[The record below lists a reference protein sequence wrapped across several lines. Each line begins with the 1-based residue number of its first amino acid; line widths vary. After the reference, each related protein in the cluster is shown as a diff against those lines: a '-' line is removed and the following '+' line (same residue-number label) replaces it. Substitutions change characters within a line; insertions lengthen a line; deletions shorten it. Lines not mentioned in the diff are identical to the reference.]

1 MAALQGPSRA
11 QAAQAL
17 DFALE
22 PKGSPCTRALGVA
35 RLVAGGHT
43 AHAYYGATHCGS
55 ASYEHAAGHA
65 ARRRRQTGS
74 GHIGGSAPCTPPL
87 RGARSPARRRT
98 RGACAVYVQYI
109 CVCVPVHCQYTASTR
124 AHAARLLCGSQP
136 IITLVAALAV
146 TRVAWAMVRATGGRS
161 EVAGARCTRVQPP
174 APPCVAKGCRFQAKG
189 CRLQPPLFRG
199 VASCRGGSPRVAHR
213 RWWPRSSPW
222 PAWATSRA
230 APPCPH
236 RGRGY
241 AECLTPS

>member
-43 AHAYYGATHCGS
+43 VHAYYGATHCGS

-65 ARRRRQTGS
+65 PRRRRQTGS

-98 RGACAVYVQYI
+98 RGACAVCVQYI
-109 CVCVPVHCQYTASTR
+109 CVCMPVQSQYTASTR
-124 AHAARLLCGSQP
+124 AHAARLLCVSQP

-146 TRVAWAMVRATGGRS
+146 TRVAWATVRATGGRS
-161 EVAGARCTRVQPP
+161 EVAGARRTRVQPP
-174 APPCVAKGCRFQAKG
+174 TPPCVAKGCRLQAKG
-189 CRLQPPLFRG
+189 CRLQPPYDAGLQVAG
-199 VASCRGGSPRVAHR
+199 VGRPVAHR
-213 RWWPRSSPW
+213 RSWPRSSLW
-222 PAWATSRA
+222 PAWAASRA
-230 APPCPH
+230 APPCRH